1 MISDLESRTRDR
13 AHGIPRQPGEPT
25 GIGGADSGAS
35 EPGGS
40 GLAGVPTMRGGRG
53 RPTMKDVANRAGVAL
68 KTVSRVVND
77 EPGVTPETA
86 TRVRNAINE
95 LGFRRNDSARLLR
108 KGQTASI
115 GLILENIGDP
125 FYSALSRA
133 VEDVA
138 HWNGSLLFT
147 GSSDEDPQREQELV
161 LALCARRVD
170 GLIVIPASGD
180 HRYLLPEIAAG
191 VASVFVDRPA
201 GLIDADAVLADNVG
215 GTRAGVSHL
224 IRHGH
229 RRIGFIGD
237 DPRIYTAAQRQQGY
251 RDAMAEAGLPVEPAW
266 VSMAKPTPDSV
277 RDALTAML
285 AGPAPCHRAVLREQP
300 GHRPGP
306 AGHPGP
312 ADGGGGIRRFR
323 ARGPGEPRRD
333 GRRAEPGRDGPTGR
347 GTPVRAA
354 GGRPGPGT
362 VRRTRH
368 RADRAWFG

>member
-1 MISDLESRTRDR
+1 
-13 AHGIPRQPGEPT
+13 
-25 GIGGADSGAS
+25 
-35 EPGGS
+35 
-40 GLAGVPTMRGGRG
+40 
-53 RPTMKDVANRAGVAL
+53 MKDVATRAGVAL

-86 TRVRNAINE
+86 SRVRNAINE

-115 GLILENIGDP
+115 GLIMEDIGDP

-201 GLIDADAVLADNVG
+201 GMIEADAVLADNVG
-215 GTRAGVSHL
+215 GARAGVDPHDPA
-224 IRHGH
+224 RAP
-229 RRIGFIGD
+229 RIGFIGD
-237 DPRIYTAAQRQQGY
+237 DRTSTRPPPR
-251 RDAMAEAGLPVEPAW
+251 AGLPGGDGRRPAW
-266 VSMAKPTPDSV
+266 AQTIMGVHGSSLRRQRPG
-277 RDALTAML
+277 R
-285 AGPAPCHRAVLREQP
+285 AGPAAGRTVAGDGGVLRE
-300 GHRPGP
+300 
-306 AGHPGP
+306 
-312 ADGGGGIRRFR
+312 
-323 ARGPGEPRRD
+323 
-333 GRRAEPGRDGPTGR
+333 
-347 GTPVRAA
+347 
-354 GGRPGPGT
+354 
-362 VRRTRH
+362 
-368 RADRAWFG
+368 